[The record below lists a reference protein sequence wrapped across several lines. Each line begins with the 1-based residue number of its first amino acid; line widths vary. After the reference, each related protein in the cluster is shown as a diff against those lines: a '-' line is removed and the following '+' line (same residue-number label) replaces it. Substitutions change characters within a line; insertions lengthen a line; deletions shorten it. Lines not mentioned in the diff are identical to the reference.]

1 MHQKHLKLELKEYY
15 DPGKYP
21 RYDNYDAINISKV
34 FEIPKDYEGTMGVPL
49 TYLKYYDKKFLYKMK
64 GYKTI
69 EKEVNSGMLFG
80 EKLFRV
86 LGDILIPYTIERRLS
101 SSLADELLEKLLQ
114 QLVMMEEMGMGSI
127 NKEKVE
133 EGFKQLDNELPRWK

>member
-1 MHQKHLKLELKEYY
+1 
-15 DPGKYP
+15 
-21 RYDNYDAINISKV
+21 
-34 FEIPKDYEGTMGVPL
+34 
-49 TYLKYYDKKFLYKMK
+49 MK

>member
-1 MHQKHLKLELKEYY
+1 M
-15 DPGKYP
+15 D
-21 RYDNYDAINISKV
+21 
-34 FEIPKDYEGTMGVPL
+34 
-49 TYLKYYDKKFLYKMK
+49 

-69 EKEVNSGMLFG
+69 EKEVDSGIFFG
-80 EKLFRV
+80 EKLFSI
-86 LGDILIPYTIERRLS
+86 LGEILIPYTIERRLS